1 MLLLKQNNYNNK
13 QIAERTVQEQWVTAE
28 IRWIAKWDYNT
39 GGFVN
44 QDSGGY
50 QSRASPTFRCYFHNI
65 FRCKQLADWVVY
77 GLPEVICRKYNAVI
91 WSGGLHSCARVDA
104 NIVWRPSVLYTTWAN
119 TFFPGATADFW
130 RSVRLSAIQLIADE
144 LTSDD
149 RFFQTRCIVL
159 YHAHIAR
166 PWIPMNGPLCFFLG
180 KKAVCLCVQVGLIFF

>member
-1 MLLLKQNNYNNK
+1 M
-13 QIAERTVQEQWVTAE
+13 QEQWVTAE

-91 WSGGLHSCARVDA
+91 WSGGLHARA
-104 NIVWRPSVLYTTWAN
+104 WMQI
-119 TFFPGATADFW
+119 
-130 RSVRLSAIQLIADE
+130 LSDDLVCCTLLELILFSLGQQQIFGDQWGSQLSSSL
-144 LTSDD
+144 LTSSLLTTG
-149 RFFQTRCIVL
+149 FFRPDALYCITHTQLVPESRWMGL
-159 YHAHIAR
+159 YA
-166 PWIPMNGPLCFFLG
+166 FFWGRKQFVSVSRL
-180 KKAVCLCVQVGLIFF
+180 V